1 MRVLARL
8 AVAIGVLLALAA
20 YLMPAP
26 VQAQTTLPQWYELRT
41 QKFAILYADGDL
53 ARAEEYATFVD
64 EVYDEITSIF
74 SHAAPTPVT
83 LRLYP
88 TRRAYDVANP
98 LAASVQGI
106 IAHADFR
113 RNEVVVILDQT
124 INQSPDNQ
132 SPEEIRNNVRHELTH
147 IVLAEL
153 SSNRLNVGF
162 HEGIAQYVER
172 PSPDLERK
180 VTALRQALE
189 RDALLPWSALDDRD
203 QVYGSPQVGYPQTL
217 SIVAFLVERYSF
229 VKLREFITT
238 SARSSGYR
246 SALERTYGVPSTDLE
261 RMWREWL
268 PSYLDGGFRHNALTE
283 YDLTP
288 IKTMIADGRYA
299 EARRELELAIPWLR
313 NTQQNDVLAQA
324 QELLTQ
330 SEAGLYAEDLARQ
343 ARAALEANDYATA
356 ANLARRALDA
366 YVALDNQSRVET
378 LTVYATIADRGL
390 RATAL
395 LEQATALAG
404 DWRTFADARIFAD
417 QAASEFLSLSNQEH
431 AARALTLR
439 AEIDRVQSLAGIF
452 LLVVGLGGIAVGF
465 TRRLVV
471 REAEVW

>member
-1 MRVLARL
+1 MRLLARL
-8 AVAIGVLLALAA
+8 AVAIVVLLALAA
-20 YLMPAP
+20 YLMPATA
-26 VQAQTTLPQWYELRT
+26 QAQATLPQWYELRT
-41 QKFAILYADGDL
+41 QRFAILYADGDL
-53 ARAEEYATFVD
+53 AQAEEYATFVD

-88 TRRAYDVANP
+88 DRRAYDAANP
-98 LAASVQGI
+98 LAAPVQGI

-124 INQSPDNQ
+124 TNQ
-132 SPEEIRNNVRHELTH
+132 SPEEIKNNVRHELTH
-147 IVLAEL
+147 IVLADL

-180 VTALRQALE
+180 VAALRQALE

-203 QVYGSPQVGYPQTL
+203 QIYGSPQIGYPQTL

-229 VKLREFITT
+229 AKLREFITV

-288 IKTMIADGRYA
+288 IETLVADGRYA
-299 EARRELELAIPWLR
+299 DAKRELELAIPWLR
-313 NTQQNDVLAQA
+313 NTQQNDVLARA
-324 QELLTQ
+324 QDLLAR
-330 SEAGLYAEDLARQ
+330 SESGLYAEDLARQ

-356 ANLARRALDA
+356 ASLARRALDA

-378 LTVYATIADRGL
+378 LTVYAAIADRGL

-395 LEQATALAG
+395 LERATALAG
-404 DWRTFADARIFAD
+404 DWRTFADARVVAD
-417 QAASEFLSLSNQEH
+417 QAASEFLSLGNQEN

-439 AEIDRVQSLAGIF
+439 AEIDRVQNLAGIV
-452 LLVVGLGGIAVGF
+452 LLTIGLGGIAVGF

-471 REAEVW
+471 RETEVW

>member
-1 MRVLARL
+1 MRMLARL
-8 AVAIGVLLALAA
+8 QAAMIVFLALVA

-88 TRRAYDVANP
+88 TRRVYDAANP
-98 LAASVQGI
+98 LAAPIQGI

-124 INQSPDNQ
+124 TAQ
-132 SPEEIRNNVRHELTH
+132 SPEEIKNNVRHELTH

-172 PSPDLERK
+172 PTPDLERK
-180 VTALRQALE
+180 ATALRQALE

-203 QVYGSPQVGYPQTL
+203 QIYGSPQIGYPQTL
-217 SIVAFLVERYSF
+217 SIVAFLVERFSF
-229 VKLREFITT
+229 VKLREFVTV

-246 SALERTYGVPSTDLE
+246 SALERTYGMPSTDLE

-288 IKTMIADGRYA
+288 IETLIADGRYA
-299 EARRELELAIPWLR
+299 EAKRELELAIPWLR
-313 NTQQNDVLAQA
+313 NTQQHDVLARA
-324 QELLTQ
+324 QDLLAQ
-330 SEAGLYAEDLARQ
+330 SEAGLYAEDLAQ
-343 ARAALEANDYATA
+343 QTRAALEAHDYATA
-356 ANLARRALDA
+356 ENLAKRALDA
-366 YVALDNQSRVET
+366 YMTLENQSRIET
-378 LTVYATIADRGL
+378 LTVYATIARRGL
-390 RATAL
+390 RATEL

-404 DWRTFADARIFAD
+404 DWRTFADARIIAD
-417 QAASEFLSLSNQEH
+417 QAAAEFLSLGNQEN

-439 AEIDRVQSLAGIF
+439 AEIDRVQSLAGIA
-452 LLVVGLGGIAVGF
+452 LLIIGLAGIAVGF
-465 TRRLVV
+465 TRRLIV

>member
-8 AVAIGVLLALAA
+8 AVAIGILLALAT
-20 YLMPAP
+20 YLAPAS
-26 VQAQTTLPQWYELRT
+26 VQAQTALPQWYELRT

-53 ARAEEYATFVD
+53 AQAEEYATFVD

-88 TRRAYDVANP
+88 TRRAYDAANP

-124 INQSPDNQ
+124 TNQ
-132 SPEEIRNNVRHELTH
+132 SPEEIKNNVRHELTH
-147 IVLAEL
+147 IVLADL
-153 SSNRLNVGF
+153 SANRLNVGF

-180 VTALRQALE
+180 ATALRQALE

-203 QVYGSPQVGYPQTL
+203 QVYGSPQIGYPQTL

-229 VKLREFITT
+229 AKLREFITV

-246 SALERTYGVPSTDLE
+246 SALERTYGVPATDLE
-261 RMWREWL
+261 RLWREWL
-268 PSYLDGGFRHNALTE
+268 PSYVDGGFQHNALTE

-288 IKTMIADGRYA
+288 IETLVAEGRYA
-299 EARRELELAIPWLR
+299 EAKRELELTIPWLR
-313 NTQQNDVLAQA
+313 NTQQNDVLARA
-324 QELLTQ
+324 QDLLAR
-330 SEAGLYAEDLARQ
+330 SETGLRAEDLARQ
-343 ARAALEANDYATA
+343 ARAALEKNDYSTA
-356 ANLARRALDA
+356 ANLARRAHDA
-366 YVALDNQSRVET
+366 YVALDNQSRIDA
-378 LTVYATIADRGL
+378 LTAYVAIAERGL
-390 RATAL
+390 RATEL
-395 LEQATALAG
+395 LEQATTLAG

-417 QAASEFLSLSNQEH
+417 QAASEFLSLGNQEN
-431 AARALTLR
+431 AARALMLR
-439 AEIDRVQSLAGIF
+439 AEIDRVQRLAGIV
-452 LLVVGLGGIAVGF
+452 LLIVGLGGIAIGF
-465 TRRLVV
+465 SRRLIV

>member
-1 MRVLARL
+1 MRLLARL
-8 AVAIGVLLALAA
+8 AVAIVVLLALAA
-20 YLMPAP
+20 YLMPATA
-26 VQAQTTLPQWYELRT
+26 QAQATLPQWYELRT
-41 QKFAILYADGDL
+41 QRFAILYADGDL
-53 ARAEEYATFVD
+53 AQAEEYATFVD

-88 TRRAYDVANP
+88 DRRAYDAANP
-98 LAASVQGI
+98 LAAPVQGI

-124 INQSPDNQ
+124 TNQ
-132 SPEEIRNNVRHELTH
+132 SPEEIKNNVRHELTH
-147 IVLAEL
+147 IVLADL

-180 VTALRQALE
+180 VAALRQALE

-203 QVYGSPQVGYPQTL
+203 QIYGSPQIGYPQTL

-229 VKLREFITT
+229 AKLREFITV

-288 IKTMIADGRYA
+288 IETLVADGRYA
-299 EARRELELAIPWLR
+299 DAKRELELAIPWLR
-313 NTQQNDVLAQA
+313 NTQQNDVLARA
-324 QELLTQ
+324 QDLLAR
-330 SEAGLYAEDLARQ
+330 SESGLYAEDLARQ

-356 ANLARRALDA
+356 ASLARRALDA

-378 LTVYATIADRGL
+378 LTVYAAIADRGL

-395 LEQATALAG
+395 LERATALAG
-404 DWRTFADARIFAD
+404 DWRTFADARVVAD
-417 QAASEFLSLSNQEH
+417 QAASEFLSLGNQEN

-439 AEIDRVQSLAGIF
+439 AEIDRVQNLAGIV
-452 LLVVGLGGIAVGF
+452 LLTIGLGGIAVGF

>member
-8 AVAIGVLLALAA
+8 LTVTVVLLALAI
-20 YLMPAP
+20 YSLPAS
-26 VQAQTTLPQWYELRT
+26 VQAQATLPKWYELRT
-41 QKFAILYADGDL
+41 QRFAILYVDGDL
-53 ARAEEYATFVD
+53 AHAEEYATFVD

-88 TRRAYDVANP
+88 NRRAYDAANP
-98 LAASVQGI
+98 LAASIRGI

-124 INQSPDNQ
+124 GAQ
-132 SPEEIRNNVRHELTH
+132 SPEEIKNNVRHELTH

-153 SSNRLNVGF
+153 SENRLNVGF

-172 PSPDLERK
+172 PSPELERK
-180 VTALRQALE
+180 VTALHQAME

-203 QVYGSPQVGYPQTL
+203 QIYGSPQIGYPQTL

-229 VKLREFITT
+229 IKLREFIAV

-246 SALERTYGVPSTDLE
+246 SALERVYGTPVTDLE

-268 PSYLDGGFRHNALTE
+268 PSYLDGGFRHNALIE

-288 IKTMIADGRYA
+288 VETLVTDGRYA
-299 EARRELELAIPWLR
+299 EAKRELELAIPRLR
-313 NTQQNDVLAQA
+313 NTQQNEVLTHAQDLLKRS
-324 QELLTQ
+324 ELGLT
-330 SEAGLYAEDLARQ
+330 AEELARKT
-343 ARAALEANDYATA
+343 RAALEMQDYAA
-356 ANLARRALDA
+356 AADLASRALEAYTELGNAERIAALRVYEAIAKRGLHATELLARAK
-366 YVALDNQSRVET
+366 
-378 LTVYATIADRGL
+378 I
-390 RATAL
+390 
-395 LEQATALAG
+395 LAG
-404 DWRTFADARIFAD
+404 DWRTFADARAVAD
-417 QAASEFLSLSNQEH
+417 LAASEFLSLGNQER
-431 AARALTLR
+431 AAHALTLR
-439 AEIDRVQSLAGIF
+439 AEIDRVQTLAGSV
-452 LLVVGLGGIAVGF
+452 LLLVGLGGITVGV

>member
-8 AVAIGVLLALAA
+8 AVAISVLLALAA
-20 YLMPAP
+20 YLTPAP
-26 VQAQTTLPQWYELRT
+26 VQAQATLPQWYELRT
-41 QKFAILYADGDL
+41 QRFAILYADGDL
-53 ARAEEYATFVD
+53 AQAEEYATFVD

-88 TRRAYDVANP
+88 TRRAYDAANP
-98 LAASVQGI
+98 LAAPVQGI

-124 INQSPDNQ
+124 TSQ
-132 SPEEIRNNVRHELTH
+132 SPEEIKNNVRHELSH
-147 IVLAEL
+147 IVLADL
-153 SSNRLNVGF
+153 SANRLNVGF

-172 PSPDLERK
+172 PTPDLERK

-203 QVYGSPQVGYPQTL
+203 QIYGSPQIGYPQTL
-217 SIVAFLVERYSF
+217 SIVAFLVEQYSF

-246 SALERTYGVPSTDLE
+246 SALERTYGVPATDLE

-268 PSYLDGGFRHNALTE
+268 PSYIDGGYQHNALTE

-288 IKTMIADGRYA
+288 IKALVAEGRYA
-299 EARRELELAIPWLR
+299 DAKRELELAIPWLR
-313 NTQQNDVLAQA
+313 NTQQNEALARA
-324 QELLTQ
+324 QELLKQ
-330 SEAGLYAEDLARQ
+330 SETGLYAEDLARQ

-366 YVALDNQSRVET
+366 YTSLDNQNRIDT
-378 LTVYATIADRGL
+378 LTVYAAIADRGL

-395 LEQATALAG
+395 LEQATALAS
-404 DWRTFADARIFAD
+404 DWRTFADARIVAD
-417 QAASEFLSLSNQEH
+417 QAASEFLSLGNQDN
-431 AARALTLR
+431 AARALNLR
-439 AEIDRVQSLAGIF
+439 AEIDRVQSLAGMV
-452 LLVVGLGGIAVGF
+452 LLVVGLGGIAIGF

>member
-8 AVAIGVLLALAA
+8 AVAIGVVLALAA
-20 YLMPAP
+20 YLTPAP
-26 VQAQTTLPQWYELRT
+26 VLAQATLPQWYELRT
-41 QKFAILYADGDL
+41 EKFAILYADGDL
-53 ARAEEYATFVD
+53 AKAEEYATFVD

-74 SHAAPTPVT
+74 SYAAPTPVT

-88 TRRAYDVANP
+88 TRRAYDAANP
-98 LAASVQGI
+98 LAASVPGI

-124 INQSPDNQ
+124 TSQ
-132 SPEEIRNNVRHELTH
+132 SPEEIKNNVRHELTH

-153 SSNRLNVGF
+153 SANRLNVGF

-180 VTALRQALE
+180 AAALRQALE
-189 RDALLPWSALDDRD
+189 PRCASPWSALDDRD
-203 QVYGSPQVGYPQTL
+203 QIYGSPQIGYPQTL

-229 VKLREFITT
+229 VKLREFVTV

-246 SALERTYGVPSTDLE
+246 SALERTYGVPATDLE

-299 EARRELELAIPWLR
+299 EAKRELELAIPWLR
-313 NTQQNDVLAQA
+313 NTQQNEALTQA
-324 QELLTQ
+324 QELLEQ

-343 ARAALEANDYATA
+343 ARAALEANDYAA
-356 ANLARRALDA
+356 AASLARRALDA
-366 YVALDNQSRVET
+366 YVALENQSQVET
-378 LTVYATIADRGL
+378 LTVYAAIADRGL
-390 RATAL
+390 RATRL
-395 LEQATALAG
+395 LEQATALAN
-404 DWRTFADARIFAD
+404 DWRTFADARVFAD
-417 QAASEFLSLSNQEH
+417 QAASEFLSLGNQEN
-431 AARALTLR
+431 AARALALR
-439 AEIDRVQSLAGIF
+439 AEIDRIQSLAGIVL
-452 LLVVGLGGIAVGF
+452 LLVGLAGIVVGF

>member
-20 YLMPAP
+20 YLMPVTA
-26 VQAQTTLPQWYELRT
+26 QAQATLPQWYELRT
-41 QKFAILYADGDL
+41 QRFAILYADGDL
-53 ARAEEYATFVD
+53 AQAEEYATFVD

-74 SHAAPTPVT
+74 SHPAPTPVT

-88 TRRAYDVANP
+88 NRRAYDAANP
-98 LAASVQGI
+98 LAAPVQGI

-124 INQSPDNQ
+124 TNQSL
-132 SPEEIRNNVRHELTH
+132 EEIKNNVRHELTH
-147 IVLAEL
+147 IVLADL

-180 VTALRQALE
+180 AAALRQALE

-203 QVYGSPQVGYPQTL
+203 QIYGSPQIGYPQTL
-217 SIVAFLVERYSF
+217 SIVAFLVERFSF
-229 VKLREFITT
+229 VKLREFITV

-268 PSYLDGGFRHNALTE
+268 PSYLDGGFRHNALIE

-288 IKTMIADGRYA
+288 IETLVADGRYA
-299 EARRELELAIPWLR
+299 DAKRELELAIPWLR
-313 NTQQNDVLAQA
+313 NTQQNDVLARA
-324 QELLTQ
+324 QDLLAR
-330 SEAGLYAEDLARQ
+330 SETGLYAEDLARQ
-343 ARAALEANDYATA
+343 ARAALEANDYPAA

-378 LTVYATIADRGL
+378 LTVYAAIADRGL

-395 LEQATALAG
+395 LERATVLAG
-404 DWRTFADARIFAD
+404 DWRTFADARVVAD
-417 QAASEFLSLSNQEH
+417 QAASEFLSLGNQEN

-439 AEIDRVQSLAGIF
+439 AEIDRVQNLAGIV
-452 LLVVGLGGIAVGF
+452 LLTIGLGGIAIGF

>member
-1 MRVLARL
+1 MRMLARL
-8 AVAIGVLLALAA
+8 QAAMIVFLALVA

-88 TRRAYDVANP
+88 TRRAYDAANP
-98 LAASVQGI
+98 LAAPIQGI

-124 INQSPDNQ
+124 TAQ
-132 SPEEIRNNVRHELTH
+132 SPEEIKNNVRHELTH

-172 PSPDLERK
+172 PTPDLERK
-180 VTALRQALE
+180 ATALRQALE

-203 QVYGSPQVGYPQTL
+203 QIYGSPQIGYPQTL
-217 SIVAFLVERYSF
+217 SIVAFLVERFSF
-229 VKLREFITT
+229 VKLREFVTV

-246 SALERTYGVPSTDLE
+246 SALERTYGMPSTDLE

-288 IKTMIADGRYA
+288 IETLIADGRYA
-299 EARRELELAIPWLR
+299 EAKRELELAIPWLR
-313 NTQQNDVLAQA
+313 NTQQNDVLAHA
-324 QELLTQ
+324 QDLLAQ
-330 SEAGLYAEDLARQ
+330 SETGLRAEVLAQ
-343 ARAALEANDYATA
+343 QTRAALEAHDYATA
-356 ANLARRALDA
+356 ENLAKRALDA
-366 YVALDNQSRVET
+366 YTSLENQSRIET
-378 LTVYATIADRGL
+378 LTVYATIARRGL
-390 RATAL
+390 RAMAL

-404 DWRTFADARIFAD
+404 DWRTFADARIIAD
-417 QAASEFLSLSNQEH
+417 QAAAEFLSLGNQEN

-439 AEIDRVQSLAGIF
+439 AEIDRVQSLAGIA
-452 LLVVGLGGIAVGF
+452 LLIIGLAGIAVGF

>member
-1 MRVLARL
+1 MRILARL
-8 AVAIGVLLALAA
+8 WVAIVVFLALAA
-20 YLMPAP
+20 HLIPAP
-26 VQAQTTLPQWYELRT
+26 VQAQATLPQWYELRT

-74 SHAAPTPVT
+74 GHAASTPVT

-88 TRRAYDVANP
+88 TRRAYDAANP
-98 LAASVQGI
+98 LAAQVQGI

-124 INQSPDNQ
+124 TGQ
-132 SPEEIRNNVRHELTH
+132 SPEEIKNNVRHELTH

-153 SSNRLNVGF
+153 SANRLNVGF

-180 VTALRQALE
+180 AAALRQALE
-189 RDALLPWSALDDRD
+189 RDELLPWSALDDRD
-203 QVYGSPQVGYPQTL
+203 QIYGSPQIGYPQTL

-229 VKLREFITT
+229 VKLREFVTV

-246 SALERTYGVPSTDLE
+246 SALERTYGVPATDLE

-268 PSYLDGGFRHNALTE
+268 PSYLDGGFRHNVLTK

-288 IKTMIADGRYA
+288 IKALIADGRYA
-299 EARRELELAIPWLR
+299 EAKRELELAIPWLR
-313 NTQQNDVLAQA
+313 NTQQNDVLTQA
-324 QELLTQ
+324 QELLAQ
-330 SEAGLYAEDLARQ
+330 SETGLYAEDLARQ
-343 ARAALEANDYATA
+343 AREALEANDYAA
-356 ANLARRALDA
+356 AASLARRALDA
-366 YVALDNQSRVET
+366 YVTLENQSRVET
-378 LTVYATIADRGL
+378 LTVYAAIADRGL

-395 LEQATALAG
+395 LERATALAS

-417 QAASEFLSLSNQEH
+417 QAASEFLSLGNQDN
-431 AARALTLR
+431 AARALALR
-439 AEIDRVQSLAGIF
+439 AEIDRIQSLAGIV
-452 LLVVGLGGIAVGF
+452 LLLIGLAGIVVGF

>member
-1 MRVLARL
+1 MRTLARL
-8 AVAIGVLLALAA
+8 RVVIVVFLALAA
-20 YLMPAP
+20 HLIPTT
-26 VQAQTTLPQWYELRT
+26 VQAQATLPQWYELRT

-53 ARAEEYATFVD
+53 AHAEAYATFVD

-88 TRRAYDVANP
+88 NRRTYNAANP

-124 INQSPDNQ
+124 NAQ
-132 SPEEIRNNVRHELTH
+132 SPEEIKNNVRHELTH

-153 SSNRLNVGF
+153 SANRLNVGF

-180 VTALRQALE
+180 ATALRQALE

-203 QVYGSPQVGYPQTL
+203 QIYGSPQIGYPQTL

-229 VKLREFITT
+229 VKLREFVTV

-246 SALERTYGVPSTDLE
+246 SALERVYGTPSTDLE

-288 IKTMIADGRYA
+288 IETLVADGRYA
-299 EARRELELAIPWLR
+299 DAKRELELAIPWLR
-313 NTQQNDVLAQA
+313 NTQQNDVLARA
-324 QELLTQ
+324 QDLLQRSEL
-330 SEAGLYAEDLARQ
+330 GLIAEDLARQ
-343 ARAALEANDYATA
+343 TRAALEANDYATA
-356 ANLARRALDA
+356 ARLAQRALDA
-366 YVALDNQSRVET
+366 YVALDHRARIET

-395 LEQATALAG
+395 LDQASALAS
-404 DWRTFADARIFAD
+404 DWRTFADARIAAD
-417 QAASEFLSLSNQEH
+417 QAASEFLSLGNQEN
-431 AARALTLR
+431 AARALALR
-439 AEIDRVQSLAGIF
+439 AEIDRVQSLAGIVL
-452 LLVVGLGGIAVGF
+452 LLVGLAGIAVGF